1 MPQTGMDWWVIL
13 GVFVAVVGVIIA
25 SRQLKKQKSA
35 VEQTMTNSR
44 GSSQTVTDKNDSV
57 RQKMDNVTDGDQNA

>member
-13 GVFVAVVGVIIA
+13 GVVVAVVGVIIA
-25 SRQLKKQKSA
+25 WRQLKKSRST

-44 GSSQTVTDKNDSV
+44 GSSQTVTDKNDAV